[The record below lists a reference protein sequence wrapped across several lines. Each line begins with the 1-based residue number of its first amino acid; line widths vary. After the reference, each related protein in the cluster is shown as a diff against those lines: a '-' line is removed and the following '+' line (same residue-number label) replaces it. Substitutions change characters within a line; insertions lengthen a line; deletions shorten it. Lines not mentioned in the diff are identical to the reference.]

1 MIVVAPVGV
10 PVDQRE
16 HLPTG
21 VLLPPPGADG
31 PDPHPA
37 EETLRGRVVRRTALR
52 ARRSRQPE
60 PLHEFQPSRPPMVTA
75 TVGTHP
81 RTRALGQRGG
91 RLLRHGVGGL
101 YVGAVS
107 GCVGDYLAVVAVD
120 HRREI
125 HLAISRLDLG
135 DVRQPLLVG
144 TFGGEVPG
152 DRGAGGGIR
161 PALVGTV
168 PATSGNMRHGP
179 VLGHD
184 PSGHLLRDAG
194 SESGLDPAV
203 PVTTLGRG
211 ERIGRLRSEPGVFIL
226 AGLRMVAVVA
236 SGRDGGQAE
245 LRRGLDGRI
254 HRHAGRVHGL
264 VSGQEDQ
271 DGVRTRASWTVDTS
285 SVLWHDWW

>member
-1 MIVVAPVGV
+1 
-10 PVDQRE
+10 
-16 HLPTG
+16 
-21 VLLPPPGADG
+21 
-31 PDPHPA
+31 
-37 EETLRGRVVRRTALR
+37 
-52 ARRSRQPE
+52 
-60 PLHEFQPSRPPMVTA
+60 MVTA
-75 TVGTHP
+75 TVGTHH
-81 RTRALGQRGG
+81 RMRALGQRGG

-101 YVGAVS
+101 HVGAVS

-161 PALVGTV
+161 PAPVGTV

-236 SGRDGGQAE
+236 FGRDGGQAE
-245 LRRGLDGRI
+245 LRRESR
-254 HRHAGRVHGL
+254 
-264 VSGQEDQ
+264 
-271 DGVRTRASWTVDTS
+271 
-285 SVLWHDWW
+285 